1 MDNSFSS
8 DDVLVGRNDIL
19 SSDFWK
25 DTPAFKQIAEKL
37 TQRKYYEKNGAP
49 KEVLQLVEME
59 PKQFGSSVEN
69 LVRQQ
74 FQLGPRTCSENDATL
89 DNVKIEIKAA
99 RYWAG
104 KNNCRWQHLEETHD
118 FEYALFVLLDFHRLI
133 VWGIPKNI
141 LFGRLRTEKIVTPQG
156 KQGFWTTKNE
166 VLPYLKEIDSIHMLK
181 NQLHQLPPLPIII
194 LDDTEEEDF
203 FEME

>member
-8 DDVLVGRNDIL
+8 DVLVGRNDIL

-25 DTPAFKQIAEKL
+25 GTKAFKQIEKTL
-37 TQRKYYEKNGAP
+37 TRREYYEKNGAP
-49 KEVLQLVEME
+49 KEVLRLVEME
-59 PKQFGSSVEN
+59 SKEFGSFMEK
-69 LVRQQ
+69 LIREI
-74 FQLGPRTCSENDATL
+74 FEMGPRTCSENDATL